1 MKLSKNKQIG
11 IAVALGLVLVA
22 ALGVWQPRWV
32 QSTVRFV
39 QGDVYRIIK
48 QPYFRLGHLPITL
61 GFLIKAFVFVVAL
74 TIFSR
79 WIQRFLQRE
88 ILVRTPWDAG
98 QQYAVSR
105 VIGYLVFVFGL
116 VVGLQSLGLDL
127 SSLVVLGG
135 ALGVGAGFGLQ
146 PIVSNFV
153 SGLVLLVERPV
164 RLGDRVE
171 VSNTYGDVMRIGGR
185 STWIRTNDNEI
196 IIIPNS
202 EFVTERVTNWTAND
216 RSVRF
221 SVPVGVSYG
230 SDPEEVRKLL
240 LGIAEKHPDVLAEPA
255 PEVVFDELGDSSL
268 NFLLRV
274 FTVNQVQTPS
284 RLKSDLYFSI
294 FKTFGEHGVE
304 IPFPQR
310 DLHLKS
316 VEAAI
321 PVTGGNGQPT
331 TGPAR

>member
-1 MKLSKNKQIG
+1 MKISASTRI
-11 IAVALGLVLVA
+11 LVA
-22 ALGVWQPRWV
+22 TALFLMLIAAIGVWAPRAL
-32 QSTVRFV
+32 QDAVRFARV
-39 QGDVYRIIK
+39 DVYRILT
-48 QPYFRLGHLPITL
+48 QPYFRLGQLPVTL
-61 GFLIKAFVFVVAL
+61 GFLIKAFAFVLAL
-74 TIFSR
+74 SFFSR
-79 WIQRFLQRE
+79 WSRQFLQRE
-88 ILVRTPWDAG
+88 ILVRTPWDLG

-105 VIGYLVFVFGL
+105 VIGYLIFIFGL

-196 IIIPNS
+196 IIMPNS
-202 EFVTERVTNWTAND
+202 EFVTARVTNWTAND

-221 SVPVGVSYG
+221 SVPVGVSYN
-230 SDPEEVRKLL
+230 SDPEEVRSLL
-240 LGIAEKHPDVLAEPA
+240 LEIARQHPDVLADPA
-255 PEVVFDELGDSSL
+255 PEVIFEELGDSSL

-316 VEAAI
+316 FEAPISVAG
-321 PVTGGNGQPT
+321 VGGPPSVNA
-331 TGPAR
+331 AR